1 MREGMRYEDFKIGDR
16 FQTAGRTVTQSDIVS
31 FTTLTGLMES
41 IFIDDVF
48 AKEKS
53 PYKKRIAPGALT
65 YSFAEGLT
73 VLAGLFHNTGIA
85 FLGVEINIPRPVCVD
100 DTISVEIEVLD
111 MRETKKPDRGLITF
125 VHRVIN
131 QNKETVMEYKVKR
144 MILRK
149 EK

>member
-16 FQTAGRTVTQSDIVS
+16 FQTAGRTVTQSDIVA

-48 AKEKS
+48 AEKKS

-73 VLAGLFHNTGIA
+73 VLSGLFHDTGIA
-85 FLGVEINIPRPVCVD
+85 FLGVEIDIPRPVFVD
-100 DTISVEIEVLD
+100 DTITVEIEVSE
-111 MRETKKPDRGLITF
+111 MRETKRPDRGLIIF
-125 VHRVIN
+125 VHRVMN
-131 QNKETVMEYKVKR
+131 QDKETVMEYKVKR
-144 MILRK
+144 MILRRDN
-149 EK
+149 